1 MMSLRRG
8 DEGLSTVA
16 RFQCVEC
23 AATYDLKVQSDKPIN
38 PEGYAKRAQQD
49 GWKADP
55 WKRNRCYCPR
65 CAGPQKKMNDPNSE
79 LNKVVPLPV
88 QPVPREITPE
98 ARQRIRNLLDK
109 HFDDGV
115 GMYLDGMS
123 DQRVSELANVPRAMV
138 EQLREAAYGTI
149 RVDPVLA
156 ELRQEASKLRADAE
170 GIAKQADALLKQS
183 AALAS
188 RVEKLAAGKAA

>member
-109 HFDDGV
+109 HFDDGEV
-115 GMYLDGMS
+115 LVFLAGPRDGVRFSDIGHLQAHRGLVIAVAQAVIKHQGLDGLHPP
-123 DQRVSELANVPRAMV
+123 QCLEV
-138 EQLREAAYGTI
+138 
-149 RVDPVLA
+149 
-156 ELRQEASKLRADAE
+156 
-170 GIAKQADALLKQS
+170 GIAD
-183 AALAS
+183 
-188 RVEKLAAGKAA
+188 RVGL

>member
-98 ARQRIRNLLDK
+98 ARQRSRAVRSS
-109 HFDDGV
+109 GRQAP
-115 GMYLDGMS
+115 S
-123 DQRVSELANVPRAMV
+123 PRRAIPRHGLP
-138 EQLREAAYGTI
+138 LRERERDG
-149 RVDPVLA
+149 
-156 ELRQEASKLRADAE
+156 QC
-170 GIAKQADALLKQS
+170 
-183 AALAS
+183 
-188 RVEKLAAGKAA
+188 LAAQALEAGLGVK